1 MVYSTFCV
9 PHNSTVHIIF
19 IFIGYPCFVPCS
31 QWTIFPNAFLGKWE
45 IAFFQHLKSRV
56 YCKILFIQWRIE
68 RCVCVWF
75 WGTLSLCEIDVLV
88 LPKGSKQL
96 WQDQIQEFNC
106 KVLDELSGWNSF
118 YYLLLQL
125 RSLEA
130 YLEVCH
136 PLTFVF
142 GRLCFSKQN
151 CSEKRFQGQNCL
163 WNCQKTWRFGSSLGY
178 RETSRNLGRSWK
190 DMTLKTPNGFN
201 GGFDSN
207 HLLYVASIPTLT
219 IFERRISWSF
229 CCPFLQCRNLVSGQ
243 VFYGLPSW
251 RRWRLG
257 WGRMVK
263 TWGNRV
269 GQMKFPQ
276 MSYVYTKYR

>member
-136 PLTFVF
+136 PLTSVF
-142 GRLCFSKQN
+142 GRLCSSRIVLKNDSKVRTA
-151 CSEKRFQGQNCL
+151 CETATRRG
-163 WNCQKTWRFGSSLGY
+163 GSGRRWG
-178 RETSRNLGRSWK
+178 RETSRDLGRSWK
-190 DMTLKTPNGFN
+190 DMTLKTRNGFN

-229 CCPFLQCRNLVSGQ
+229 WLPVS
-243 VFYGLPSW
+243 S
-251 RRWRLG
+251 
-257 WGRMVK
+257 M
-263 TWGNRV
+263 
-269 GQMKFPQ
+269 
-276 MSYVYTKYR
+276 

>member
-136 PLTFVF
+136 PLTSVLAAMF
-142 GRLCFSKQN
+142 KQN

-163 WNCQKTWRFGSSLGY
+163 WNCQKTWRFGSSLG
-178 RETSRNLGRSWK
+178 
-190 DMTLKTPNGFN
+190 
-201 GGFDSN
+201 
-207 HLLYVASIPTLT
+207 
-219 IFERRISWSF
+219 
-229 CCPFLQCRNLVSGQ
+229 
-243 VFYGLPSW
+243 
-251 RRWRLG
+251 
-257 WGRMVK
+257 
-263 TWGNRV
+263 
-269 GQMKFPQ
+269 
-276 MSYVYTKYR
+276 